1 MERFLYMKNT
11 IILNVYT
18 YVFSLLYLF
27 TNSDKQVVHVRG
39 VMVRFI
45 DVNMWIVFS
54 VIEGLISPLLGQ
66 VQLFLP

>member
-27 TNSDKQVVHVRG
+27 TNSDKQVVHVE
-39 VMVRFI
+39 VLWLDLLMSI
-45 DVNMWIVFS
+45 WIVFS
-54 VIEGLISPLLGQ
+54 VIEGLISPLLVQ

>member
-27 TNSDKQVVHVRG
+27 TNSDKQVVHVE
-39 VMVRFI
+39 VLWLDLLMSI
-45 DVNMWIVFS
+45 WIVLS
-54 VIEGLISPLLGQ
+54 VIEGLISPLLVQ

>member
-27 TNSDKQVVHVRG
+27 TNSDKQVVHVE
-39 VMVRFI
+39 VLWLDLLMSI
-45 DVNMWIVFS
+45 WIVFS
-54 VIEGLISPLLGQ
+54 VIEGLISPLLVQ
-66 VQLFLP
+66 VQLILP

>member
-39 VMVRFI
+39 VMIRFI
-45 DVNMWIVFS
+45 DVNIWIVFN
-54 VIEGLISPLLGQ
+54 VIEGLISPLLVQ

>member
-1 MERFLYMKNT
+1 MKNT

-45 DVNMWIVFS
+45 DVNMNSIQCDIRS
-54 VIEGLISPLLGQ
+54 D
-66 VQLFLP
+66 

>member
-1 MERFLYMKNT
+1 MKNT

-45 DVNMWIVFS
+45 DVNMNS
-54 VIEGLISPLLGQ
+54 TQ
-66 VQLFLP
+66 CD

>member
-45 DVNMWIVFS
+45 DVNIWIVFN
-54 VIEGLISPLLGQ
+54 VIEGLISPLLVQ

>member
-27 TNSDKQVVHVRG
+27 TNSDKQVVHEPG
-39 VMVRFI
+39 VMIRFI
-45 DVNMWIVFS
+45 DVNIWIVFN
-54 VIEGLISPLLGQ
+54 VIEGLISPLLVQ
-66 VQLFLP
+66 VQLILP

>member
-27 TNSDKQVVHVRG
+27 TNSDKQVVHVE
-39 VMVRFI
+39 VLWLDLLMSI
-45 DVNMWIVFS
+45 WIVFS

>member
-1 MERFLYMKNT
+1 MERFLYKKNT

-27 TNSDKQVVHVRG
+27 INSDKQVVHVE
-39 VMVRFI
+39 VLWLDLLMSI
-45 DVNMWIVFS
+45 WIVLS
-54 VIEGLISPLLGQ
+54 GIEGLISPLLVQ